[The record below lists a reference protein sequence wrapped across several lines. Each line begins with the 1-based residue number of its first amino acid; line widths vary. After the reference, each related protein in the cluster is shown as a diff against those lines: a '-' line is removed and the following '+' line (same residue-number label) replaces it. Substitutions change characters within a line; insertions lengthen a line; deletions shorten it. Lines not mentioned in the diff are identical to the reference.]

1 MSLCIK
7 HRVVLDLAHN
17 GHQVTIPFTKGDLVA
32 HEIIFSFRLGSSPVE
47 LPPGTLAAIFI
58 HNGANGTGVADN
70 CIVSHVDGTVSYIPT
85 EDALSVAGNISCDMR
100 IIGEGGASIGT
111 PKFIFAVQDT
121 GMDDTEEE
129 IDEALKA
136 DGTWEIIRGVKED
149 AERAAAS
156 ADAADRSAEESAD
169 SASDAASSATASA
182 KSAGESASSAKAA
195 EDSALSAANTE
206 VRIAEE
212 NKKTAE
218 AIQAE
223 HEKTKQEIQAVF
235 NETNENIEAEHEDVL
250 KALDEVKELQQFFID
265 SDDYITYSLTTEAD
279 GGAVL
284 DINYKTLEIG
294 EEV

>member
-58 HNGANGTGVADN
+58 HNGANGSGVADN

-136 DGTWEIIRGVKED
+136 NGAWGIIQSVVTD
-149 AERAAAS
+149 AESAAAS
-156 ADAADRSAEESAD
+156 AEAAAKSAEESAS
-169 SASDAASSATASA
+169 SASASS
-182 KSAGESASSAKAA
+182 ESAHSSAQSAKAA
-195 EDSALSAANTE
+195 QTSESNAAATE
-206 VRIAEE
+206 LRIKEENARAEE
-212 NKKTAE
+212 SIRQSYESAKNE
-218 AIQAE
+218 I
-223 HEKTKQEIQAVF
+223 EKIF
-235 NETNENIEAEHEDVL
+235 SETNENIEAEHEDVL
-250 KALDEVKELQQFFID
+250 KALAEVKELQQFFID
-265 SDDYITYSLTTEAD
+265 SDDYITYSLTTETD

>member
-58 HNGANGTGVADN
+58 HNGANGSGVADN

-85 EDALSVAGNISCDMR
+85 KDALSVAGNISCDMR

-136 DGTWEIIRGVKED
+136 NGTWGIIQSVVTD
-149 AERAAAS
+149 AESAAAS
-156 ADAADRSAEESAD
+156 AEAAAKSAEESAS
-169 SASDAASSATASA
+169 SASASS
-182 KSAGESASSAKAA
+182 ESAHSSAQSAKAA
-195 EDSALSAANTE
+195 QTSESNAAATE
-206 VRIAEE
+206 LRIKEENARAEE
-212 NKKTAE
+212 SIRQSYESAKNE
-218 AIQAE
+218 I
-223 HEKTKQEIQAVF
+223 EKIF
-235 NETNENIEAEHEDVL
+235 SETNENIEAEHEDVL
-250 KALDEVKELQQFFID
+250 KALAEVKELQQFFID
-265 SDDYITYSLTTEAD
+265 SDDYITYSLTTETD